1 MGHRD
6 SGDGSF
12 GLGALGQDL
21 GFEGCAVASPD
32 EGFGVFDGV
41 HLLLL
46 VDTMLAGQ
54 PASIKMGWP
63 DAYRLFYRI
72 L

>member
-1 MGHRD
+1 MRHRD
-6 SGDGSF
+6 AGNGGF
-12 GLGALGQDL
+12 GLGALGQNL
-21 GFEGCAVASPD
+21 GLEVCAMTSPD

-41 HLLLL
+41 HVLLL

-63 DAYRLFYRI
+63 DAY
-72 L
+72 